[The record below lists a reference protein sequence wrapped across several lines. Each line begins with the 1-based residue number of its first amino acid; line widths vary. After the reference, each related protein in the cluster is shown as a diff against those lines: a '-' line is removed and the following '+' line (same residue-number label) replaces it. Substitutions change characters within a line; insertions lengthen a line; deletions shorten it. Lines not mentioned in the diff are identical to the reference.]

1 MSSSPCQCSGVDAV
15 VAAARDAGAC
25 AAAFVRLEAL
35 DDADTALYDNWIAR
49 GANAGMDYL
58 ARYSDIRRDPR
69 LLLDGAQ
76 SMLVAA
82 FAYAPT
88 PDRRSRLIADYA
100 LGDDYH
106 TVLRERLRPVA
117 QLMES
122 LHEGSA
128 TRICVDTAPLRERL
142 WAARAGLG
150 SIGLNNQLIIPGIG
164 SRVFLAEILWTECIM
179 HNFPGAE
186 NQFPIPN
193 SQSPIPFCI
202 NCRRC
207 VDACPG
213 GALDGKGGIDAGRC
227 LSYLTIEHRGDL
239 PDTLSLRGRRI
250 YGCDICQDVCPCNT
264 PTPPE
269 PVPEFA
275 PRPAVASLTLDD
287 IAAMDAATFSRTF
300 ARSAVKR
307 AKLSGLL
314 RNAKKA

>member
-164 SRVFLAEILWTECIM
+164 SRVFLAEILWTAPLPQHSKFNIQHSKSCI
-179 HNFPGAE
+179 
-186 NQFPIPN
+186 
-193 SQSPIPFCI
+193 S
-202 NCRRC
+202 CRRC

-275 PRPAVASLTLDD
+275 PRPAVASLTLND

>member
-1 MSSSPCQCSGVDAV
+1 MDSSAEETKRRLTASIRATGAIAV
-15 VAAARDAGAC
+15 GYAEAAPVSHEESDGFGRW
-25 AAAFVRLEAL
+25 L
-35 DDADTALYDNWIAR
+35 DGGNHASMEW
-49 GANAGMDYL
+49 L
-58 ARYSDIRRDPR
+58 ARHEELRRDPR

-164 SRVFLAEILWTECIM
+164 SRVFLAEILWTAPLPQHSKFNIQHSKSCI
-179 HNFPGAE
+179 
-186 NQFPIPN
+186 
-193 SQSPIPFCI
+193 S
-202 NCRRC
+202 CRRC

-275 PRPAVASLTLDD
+275 PRPAVASLTLND

>member
-15 VAAARDAGAC
+15 VAAARAAGAC

-106 TVLRERLRPVA
+106 TVLRERLNPVA
-117 QLMES
+117 ALMEG

-128 TRICVDTAPLRERL
+128 TRICIDTAPLRERL

-150 SIGLNNQLIIPGIG
+150 LIGLNNQLIIPGIG
-164 SRVFLAEILWTECIM
+164 SRVFLAEILWTAPIPQ
-179 HNFPGAE
+179 HSKF
-186 NQFPIPN
+186 QIPN
-193 SQSPIPFCI
+193 SKSCI
-202 NCRRC
+202 SCRRC

-239 PDTLSLRGRRI
+239 PEDLSLRGRRI
-250 YGCDICQDVCPCNT
+250 YGCDICQDVCPFNKVV
-264 PTPPE
+264 PPE
-269 PVPEFA
+269 PVTEFA

-287 IAAMDAATFSRTF
+287 IAAMDAETFSLTF

-307 AKLSGLL
+307 TKLSGLL
-314 RNAKKA
+314 RNAAKAREE

>member
-15 VAAARDAGAC
+15 VAAARAADAC

-76 SMLVAA
+76 SMLVTA

-117 QLMES
+117 ALMES

-142 WAARAGLG
+142 WAARADLG

-164 SRVFLAEILWTECIM
+164 SRVFLAEILWTAPLPQHSTFKIQNSKSCI
-179 HNFPGAE
+179 
-186 NQFPIPN
+186 
-193 SQSPIPFCI
+193 SCI
-202 NCRRC
+202 SCRRC

-239 PDTLSLRGRRI
+239 PDTLSLRGRSI
-250 YGCDICQDVCPCNT
+250 YGCDICQDVCPCNSS
-264 PTPPE
+264 TPPV

-287 IAAMDAATFSRTF
+287 IAAMDADTFSRTF

-314 RNAKKA
+314 RNAAKAREE

>member
-15 VAAARDAGAC
+15 VAAARAAGAC

-35 DDADTALYDNWIAR
+35 DDADTALYDSWIVR

-76 SMLVAA
+76 SMLVTA

-117 QLMES
+117 ALMES

-150 SIGLNNQLIIPGIG
+150 SIGLNNQLIVPGIG
-164 SRVFLAEILWTECIM
+164 SRVFLAEILWTAPLPQHSKFKIQNSKSCI
-179 HNFPGAE
+179 
-186 NQFPIPN
+186 
-193 SQSPIPFCI
+193 S
-202 NCRRC
+202 CRRC

-213 GALDGKGGIDAGRC
+213 GALDGKGGIDAARC

-239 PDTLSLRGRRI
+239 PEDLSLRGRRI
-250 YGCDICQDVCPCNT
+250 YGCDICQDVCPFNKVV
-264 PTPPE
+264 PPK

-287 IAAMDAATFSRTF
+287 IAAMDAETFSRTF

-314 RNAKKA
+314 RNAAKAREE

>member
-15 VAAARDAGAC
+15 VGAARAAGAC
-25 AAAFVRLEAL
+25 AAALVSLEAL

-58 ARYSDIRRDPR
+58 ARYPDIRRDPR

-117 QLMES
+117 ALMEG

-164 SRVFLAEILWTECIM
+164 SRVFLAEIIWTAPIPQ
-179 HNFPGAE
+179 HSKF
-186 NQFPIPN
+186 QIPN
-193 SQSPIPFCI
+193 SKSCI
-202 NCRRC
+202 SCRRC

-213 GALDGKGGIDAGRC
+213 GALDGKGGIDADRC

-250 YGCDICQDVCPCNT
+250 YGCDICQDVCPCNSS
-264 PTPPE
+264 TPPE

-287 IAAMDAATFSRTF
+287 IAAMDAETFSRTF
-300 ARSAVKR
+300 TRSAVKR

-314 RNAKKA
+314 RNAAKAREE

>member
-15 VAAARDAGAC
+15 GAAARAAGAC

-35 DDADTALYDNWIAR
+35 DDADTTLYDNWIAR

-76 SMLVAA
+76 SMLVTA

-106 TVLRERLRPVA
+106 TVLRERLHPVA
-117 QLMES
+117 ALMES

-164 SRVFLAEILWTECIM
+164 SRVFLAEILWTASLPQHSKFKIQHSKSCI
-179 HNFPGAE
+179 
-186 NQFPIPN
+186 
-193 SQSPIPFCI
+193 S
-202 NCRRC
+202 CRRC

-250 YGCDICQDVCPCNT
+250 YGCDICQDVCPCNSS
-264 PTPPE
+264 TPPE

-275 PRPAVASLTLDD
+275 PRPALAALTLDD

-307 AKLSGLL
+307 TKLSGLL
-314 RNAKKA
+314 RNAAKAREE

>member
-15 VAAARDAGAC
+15 VGAARAAGAC
-25 AAAFVRLEAL
+25 AAALVSLEAL

-117 QLMES
+117 ALMEG

-128 TRICVDTAPLRERL
+128 TRICIDTAPLRERL

-164 SRVFLAEILWTECIM
+164 SRIFLAEILWTAPLLQHSKFKIQNSKSCI
-179 HNFPGAE
+179 
-186 NQFPIPN
+186 
-193 SQSPIPFCI
+193 S
-202 NCRRC
+202 CRRC

-239 PDTLSLRGRRI
+239 PEDLSLRGRRI
-250 YGCDICQDVCPCNT
+250 YGCDICQDVCPFNKVV
-264 PTPPE
+264 PPK

-287 IAAMDAATFSRTF
+287 IAAMDAETFSLTF

-314 RNAKKA
+314 RNAAKAREE

>member
-15 VAAARDAGAC
+15 VAAARAAGAC

-76 SMLVAA
+76 SMLVTA

-117 QLMES
+117 ALMES

-142 WAARAGLG
+142 WAARADLG

-164 SRVFLAEILWTECIM
+164 SRVFLAEILWTAPLPQHSTFKIQNSKSCI
-179 HNFPGAE
+179 
-186 NQFPIPN
+186 
-193 SQSPIPFCI
+193 SCI
-202 NCRRC
+202 SCRRC

-239 PDTLSLRGRRI
+239 PDTLSLRGRSI
-250 YGCDICQDVCPCNT
+250 YGCDICQDVCPCNSS
-264 PTPPE
+264 TPPV

-287 IAAMDAATFSRTF
+287 IAAMDADTFSRTF

-314 RNAKKA
+314 RNAAKAREE